1 MWTLKRARKHYQ
13 EQNPNCNS
21 CSFSTIEVARITSDF
36 YCINKPKIKCKVRE
50 EYVLDKQAKDCIYF
64 TTK

>member
-13 EQNPNCNS
+13 EQNPTCNL
-21 CSFSTIEVARITSDF
+21 CSFSTIEVARIVSDY
-36 YCINKPKIKCKVRE
+36 YCFNKPKINCKVRE
-50 EYVLDKQAKDCIYF
+50 EYVLKEQAKDCIYF